1 MFRSSLIAA
10 LFAAASANQAVDTK
24 TGSEALAKVRKL
36 NQNNEDDF
44 SWMVKYSM
52 KFEGCHSIHTYGAE
66 GQGGG
71 NEEGGSP
78 FGVQHLAKFKLCQSD
93 HSCGACSNAGVYMV
107 ELREFA
113 EAYLEAQQEM
123 QEANCEAVQE
133 NCNCQYYYGDDQ
145 ACLNKCYKD
154 AGLDYCGED
163 QNDFNAAEFLECREA
178 DFGGNNY
185 YGNNAQYYIGP
196 VCSHQGYTVNL
207 AVFTDAQ
214 CTVKAAKGTYEKY
227 NYGYSL
233 PYSSEPMIGTKCMSC
248 KNQQNNNNGNNQYYN
263 QYYQAEPLDTC
274 TELYE
279 QSAKCEK
286 KMVGKNQYTRD
297 TGSCDYIHNIVP
309 ALETVYHKGGS
320 GTSTGLAVF
329 FAITTIAAAG
339 AAFFFYSKVERAT
352 VDLSTKEGYIA

>member
-1 MFRSSLIAA
+1 MLFRSTLIAA
-10 LFAAASANQAVDTK
+10 LFAAASAAETVDTK
-24 TGSEALAKVRKL
+24 AGSEALAQVRRL
-36 NQNNEDDF
+36 NQNNQDDF
-44 SWMVKYSM
+44 AWMVKYSL
-52 KFEGCHSIHTYGAE
+52 KFEGCHSIHTYGGE
-66 GQGGG
+66 EGG
-71 NEEGGSP
+71 NAEGGSP

-93 HSCGACSNAGVYMV
+93 HSCGSCSNAGVYMV
-107 ELREFA
+107 QLREFA
-113 EAYLEAQQEM
+113 ESYLEAQQEI
-123 QEANCEAVQE
+123 QEANCQAVEE
-133 NCNCQYYYGDDQ
+133 NCNCNYYNDDEVCM
-145 ACLNKCYKD
+145 AKCYAD

-196 VCSHQGYTVNL
+196 VCSHQGSTVNL

-214 CTVKAAKGTYEKY
+214 CTVKASKGVYEKY

-248 KNQQNNNNGNNQYYN
+248 KQVNNDGNNYYN
-263 QYYQAEPLDTC
+263 NAYYQAEPLDTC

-279 QSAKCEK
+279 QSAKCET
-286 KMVGKNQYTRD
+286 KMTGKNQYTRD
-297 TGSCDYIHNIVP
+297 TGSCDYIHHIVP
-309 ALETVYHKGGS
+309 ALENVYHKGGS
-320 GTSTGLAVF
+320 GAATGFAVF

-352 VDLSTKEGYIA
+352 VDLSSKEGGDFA